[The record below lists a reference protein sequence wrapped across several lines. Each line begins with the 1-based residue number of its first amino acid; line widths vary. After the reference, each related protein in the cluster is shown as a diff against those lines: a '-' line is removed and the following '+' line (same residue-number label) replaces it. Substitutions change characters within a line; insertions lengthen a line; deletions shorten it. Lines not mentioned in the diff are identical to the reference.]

1 MKHLP
6 LPFSP
11 KKVMGKLP
19 YLPPA
24 AMLNGKTMFVPYIFT
39 DEELT
44 ELFKMIDDCYV
55 KSSERIFAT

>member
-1 MKHLP
+1 
-6 LPFSP
+6 
-11 KKVMGKLP
+11 
-19 YLPPA
+19 
-24 AMLNGKTMFVPYIFT
+24 MLNGKTMFVPYIFT